1 MSMFYQSYMDDMVRP
16 MREELTS
23 IGFKELKT
31 AEDVEEAFDNM
42 EGTAVV
48 FVNSVCGCAAGLARP
63 AMAQSLKNE
72 VTPDHLVTVFAGQDK
87 EATAKAREYFT
98 GYPPSSPSIAL
109 LKDGKIQWMMG
120 RDEIEGR
127 DGDAIVR
134 DLVAAYNKYCG
145 D

>member
-1 MSMFYQSYMDDMVRP
+1 MSMFYHSYMEDMVKP
-16 MREELTS
+16 MREEMTS

-31 AEDVEEAFDNM
+31 AEEVEEALENNK
-42 EGTAVV
+42 GTTVV

-63 AMAQSLKNE
+63 AMAYSLKHK

-98 GYPPSSPSIAL
+98 GYPPSSPSIAM
-109 LKDGKIQWMMG
+109 LKDGKIQWMLG

-127 DGDAIVR
+127 EPEALVE
-134 DLVAAYNKYCG
+134 DLINAYDEYCAG
-145 D
+145 